1 MLSRTLRLA
10 ATSQRPLYRSLST
23 FTPLRN
29 ASPEWESLIGG
40 RAGIER
46 RRQVLEQKYQHVLE
60 AKAKQQGLTVEQ
72 LKDKAREA
80 AKAKEAADRLAAA
93 PASGP
98 VEAGSVGTRSE
109 GAHEGDDVVKP
120 LPSAQKPN
128 SQAQPAYKK
137 GDSPVKVSK
146 ARPECVRIGETY

>member
-1 MLSRTLRLA
+1 MA
-10 ATSQRPLYRSLST
+10 AADPGSGAR
-23 FTPLRN
+23 
-29 ASPEWESLIGG
+29 

-80 AKAKEAADRLAAA
+80 AKAKEEADRIAAA

-109 GAHEGDDVVKP
+109 GAHEGD
-120 LPSAQKPN
+120 
-128 SQAQPAYKK
+128 
-137 GDSPVKVSK
+137 SPVKVSK
-146 ARPECVRIGETY
+146 ARPECVCIGETY